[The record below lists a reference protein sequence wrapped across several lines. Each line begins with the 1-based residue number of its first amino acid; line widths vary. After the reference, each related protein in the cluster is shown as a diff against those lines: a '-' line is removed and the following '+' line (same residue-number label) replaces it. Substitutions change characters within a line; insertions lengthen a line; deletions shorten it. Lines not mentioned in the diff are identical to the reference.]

1 MLSIQ
6 IRCYAN
12 HTLPCYKVTNMA
24 TADGVCSLLLLRVTL
39 LKSFYNKFVINLC
52 NKKIVIRLITVKMS
66 MQTVREVSQINRDEE
81 NKISDCFNI
90 DIIME

>member
-12 HTLPCYKVTNMA
+12 HTLPCSKVTNMA
-24 TADGVCSLLLLRVTL
+24 TADRVCSLLLLRVTL

>member
-1 MLSIQ
+1 
-6 IRCYAN
+6 
-12 HTLPCYKVTNMA
+12 MA
-24 TADGVCSLLLLRVTL
+24 TADRVCSLLLLRVTL

>member
-1 MLSIQ
+1 
-6 IRCYAN
+6 
-12 HTLPCYKVTNMA
+12 MA